1 MDGAAATD
9 GRVGSGRPVGEVAR
23 LSGVT
28 VRTLHHYDEI
38 GLLRPS
44 GRTAAGYR
52 SYDDADLDRLQRVL
66 GYRELG
72 FGLDEIAALL
82 DGDDDPVEHLKR
94 QRELVLGRVGQ
105 LNRLLRTIDATMEAH
120 AMGIKL
126 TPQEMFEVFG
136 DHDPTEFAEEA
147 RERWGE
153 SEVYRQSQRRTSR
166 YAKADWVAI
175 KAAGEGIERR
185 LVELHTAGVPAT
197 DDAALDVV
205 EAHRQHITRW
215 FYDCSTAMH
224 RGLAQMYLADPRF
237 TAHYEQ
243 LAPGLAQYVHDAV
256 QANADRQDAA
266 G

>member
-1 MDGAAATD
+1 MDGRA
-9 GRVGSGRPVGEVAR
+9 GRGRPVGEVGR

-44 GRTAAGYR
+44 ARTAAGYR
-52 SYDDADLDRLQRVL
+52 SYDDADLDRLQRIL

-94 QRELVLGRVGQ
+94 QRELVLARVER
-105 LNRLLRTIDATMEAH
+105 LHRLLRTIDTTMEAH
-120 AMGIKL
+120 VMGIKL

-136 DHDPTEFAEEA
+136 DHDPTEHAEEA
-147 RERWGE
+147 RERWGDTE
-153 SEVYRQSQRRTSR
+153 AYRQSQQRTSR
-166 YAKADWVAI
+166 YTKADWTAM
-175 KAAGEGIERR
+175 KQEADGIERR
-185 LVELHTAGVPAT
+185 LVELITAGIPAT
-197 DDAALDVV
+197 DGAALDAV

-215 FYDCSTAMH
+215 FYDCSTVMH